1 MSERRRPGLFVEQ
14 QSYRRRRLRDAA
26 RLLPVL
32 LAVLVAVPAYWIVGD
47 SAADGTGTRAVGL
60 YLFAVWGAAVTAAAL
75 LALVLGDDPDEE
87 G

>member
-32 LAVLVAVPAYWIVGD
+32 LAVLVAVPAYWLAETE
-47 SAADGTGTRAVGL
+47 AAGRMGTRSVGI
-60 YLFAVWGAAVTAAAL
+60 YLFAIWGAAVAAAAL
-75 LALVLGDDPDEE
+75 LALALGDDPGEE

>member
-14 QSYRRRRLRDAA
+14 RSYRQRRLRDAA

-32 LAVLVAVPAYWIVGD
+32 LAVLVAVPAYWLAGD
-47 SAADGTGTRAVGL
+47 DAAGGTGTRSVGI
-60 YLFAVWGAAVTAAAL
+60 YLFAIWGVAVAAAAL
-75 LALVLGDDPDEE
+75 LALALGDDPGEE

>member
-1 MSERRRPGLFVEQ
+1 MSDRRRPGLFVEQ

-32 LAVLVAVPAYWIVGD
+32 LAVLVSLPAYWLADEG
-47 SAADGTGTRAVGL
+47 AAGGAGTRTVGL
-60 YLFAVWGAAVTAAAL
+60 YLFAVWGVAVAAAAL
-75 LALVLGDDPDEE
+75 LARTLGDEPDEE

>member
-32 LAVLVAVPAYWIVGD
+32 LVVLVAVPAYWLADDG
-47 SAADGTGTRAVGL
+47 AAGGTGTRAVGL
-60 YLFAVWGAAVTAAAL
+60 YLFAVWGAAVAAAAL
-75 LALVLGDDPDEE
+75 LALTLRDDPDEE